1 MRHQTLVILGL
12 LFGAVLGVIAT
23 DDVKA
28 RRPVIATELGNPF
41 YEGADSP
48 QELADILECDMD
60 PARGNNP
67 GNRIINVGMCGAP
80 GDRAFASPN
89 DYLALLPVTDP
100 ASGVTDVRQL
110 PGYFRSLVVEDPPAG
125 RVGSAWLKPSNGSET
140 GWKPE
145 ANGLQRAFRQDEK
158 AWVNPKT
165 GKIVFL
171 SNCTNPVSVPERP
184 RIVCAYIMLRVDT
197 DDRSLR
203 VAEYSKNGRRLV
215 DRDCNP
221 AIRQV
226 GSDSWESPWF
236 EHCPRF
242 DCTFAGADRT
252 LGGYGYQRT
261 RKGSFALGEAGWVV
275 LRVPVHVTEN
285 GSAYAYNFCID
296 SYIYGDSCG
305 ITAVPG
311 DYYTS
316 HVAVIGYRSGEYP
329 DTHPT
334 GRRFAWHGNVGVW
347 DFRHRN
353 CP

>member
-1 MRHQTLVILGL
+1 MRIVTILLAL
-12 LFGAVLGVIAT
+12 LFFAALGI
-23 DDVKA
+23 DVSQA
-28 RRPVIATELGNPF
+28 RDLGNPF
-41 YEGADSP
+41 HKGVSSP
-48 QELADILECDMD
+48 QQLADIIRANLALDSSGESMLSPERCATAGDRSCAAPIDYLEAFRLAD
-60 PARGNNP
+60 PGAADQLRSVSDVPDYLDGLVP
-67 GNRIINVGMCGAP
+67 VAAP
-80 GDRAFASPN
+80 G
-89 DYLALLPVTDP
+89 
-100 ASGVTDVRQL
+100 
-110 PGYFRSLVVEDPPAG
+110 G
-125 RVGSAWLKPSNGSET
+125 RYRSAWLKPTTTRKS
-140 GWKPE
+140 GWKAE
-145 ANGLQRAFRQDEK
+145 FGGLERRFHRGESAYK
-158 AWVNPKT
+158 NPRT
-165 GKIVFL
+165 DKIVL
-171 SNCTNPVSVPERP
+171 MGDCTNPVGEPERP
-184 RIVCAYIMLRVDT
+184 QIVCAYIMLRVDT